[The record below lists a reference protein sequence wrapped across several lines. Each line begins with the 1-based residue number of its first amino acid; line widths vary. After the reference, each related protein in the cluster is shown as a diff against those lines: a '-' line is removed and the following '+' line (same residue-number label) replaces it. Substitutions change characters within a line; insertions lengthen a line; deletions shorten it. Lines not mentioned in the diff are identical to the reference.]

1 MSNRKRKQTMSPKE
15 ALDFHFNSLV
25 IDSQQ
30 PGMTNALL
38 FTENMRKTLGEY
50 VEEGHLSRA
59 QITRIL
65 EQQMV
70 EEIQTSSKT
79 QKEFVNLWKKSG
91 VNIASATYA
100 SAGAIQSDSFSDTVV
115 AVAQARAIVDALS
128 NEISLILT
136 AEDIENTYREKKL
149 GLILDFQNG
158 TPFGSNLSNIDVFY
172 NLGVRVVQLTY
183 NLRNLIGDG
192 CTERYKSGLTY
203 FGKEVVAKMN
213 EKKMIIDVSHCSEQV
228 GWDCIDI
235 STAPIMITH
244 STSNAL
250 AKHDRAKN
258 DDLIKAV
265 ADKGGFFGVAA
276 IAAFISEK
284 PGTTLDD
291 FVDQVEHIINVA
303 GIDHVG
309 IGSDNCGPGPD
320 TGTNFAFPD
329 HMGPYGLSYMYK
341 DNPDPRIL
349 PSGSFDW
356 IGFRPEHRLSAD
368 YRIEGFDEFIHWP
381 NITIKLA
388 ERGFNEEELQKILGL
403 NYLRVF
409 KDIIGQ

>member
-1 MSNRKRKQTMSPKE
+1 MPNQKRKQTMSAKE
-15 ALDFHFNSLV
+15 ALDFHFSSLV

-38 FTENMRKTLGEY
+38 FTKNMEKTLKKY
-50 VEEGHLSRA
+50 VKEGHLSRA
-59 QITRIL
+59 QITKIL
-65 EQQMV
+65 EQQLV
-70 EEIQTSSKT
+70 EEIQTSSEA
-79 QKEFVNLWKKSG
+79 QKEYLNLWKKSG

-100 SAGAIQSDSFSDTVV
+100 AAGANQSGFADTVI
-115 AVAQARAIVDALS
+115 AVAQARAIVDALN

-136 AEDIENTYREKKL
+136 AEDIEKAYREKKL

-158 TPFGSNLSNIDVFY
+158 TPFGSDLSNIDVFY

-203 FGKEVVAKMN
+203 FGKEVVGKMN
-213 EKKMIIDVSHCSEQV
+213 EKHIIIDVSHCSEQV
-228 GWDCIDI
+228 GWDCVNI

-284 PGTTLDD
+284 PGPTLDD
-291 FVDQVEHIINVA
+291 FVDHVEHIINVA

-309 IGSDNCGPGPD
+309 IGSDKCGPGPD
-320 TGTNFAFPD
+320 TGTNFDFPD
-329 HMGPYGLSYMYK
+329 HMGPYGSSYIYK
-341 DNPDPRIL
+341 DNPDPRTV
-349 PSGSFDW
+349 PFGSFDW
-356 IGFRPEHRLSAD
+356 LGFRPEHRLSPD
-368 YRIEGFDEFIHWP
+368 YRIDGFDEFIHWP

-409 KDIIGQ
+409 RDIIGQ

>member
-228 GWDCIDI
+228 GWDCIEI

-291 FVDQVEHIINVA
+291 FVDHVEHIIN
-303 GIDHVG
+303 
-309 IGSDNCGPGPD
+309 
-320 TGTNFAFPD
+320 F
-329 HMGPYGLSYMYK
+329 
-341 DNPDPRIL
+341 
-349 PSGSFDW
+349 
-356 IGFRPEHRLSAD
+356 
-368 YRIEGFDEFIHWP
+368 
-381 NITIKLA
+381 
-388 ERGFNEEELQKILGL
+388 
-403 NYLRVF
+403 
-409 KDIIGQ
+409 

>member
-213 EKKMIIDVSHCSEQV
+213 EKKMN
-228 GWDCIDI
+228 GCILYKYYTG
-235 STAPIMITH
+235 SC
-244 STSNAL
+244 
-250 AKHDRAKN
+250 
-258 DDLIKAV
+258 
-265 ADKGGFFGVAA
+265 
-276 IAAFISEK
+276 
-284 PGTTLDD
+284 
-291 FVDQVEHIINVA
+291 HI
-303 GIDHVG
+303 
-309 IGSDNCGPGPD
+309 
-320 TGTNFAFPD
+320 
-329 HMGPYGLSYMYK
+329 
-341 DNPDPRIL
+341 R
-349 PSGSFDW
+349 
-356 IGFRPEHRLSAD
+356 
-368 YRIEGFDEFIHWP
+368 
-381 NITIKLA
+381 
-388 ERGFNEEELQKILGL
+388 
-403 NYLRVF
+403 
-409 KDIIGQ
+409 

>member
-1 MSNRKRKQTMSPKE
+1 MSSRKRKQTMSPKE

-59 QITRIL
+59 HITRIL

-79 QKEFVNLWKKSG
+79 QKEYVNLWKKSG

-291 FVDQVEHIINVA
+291 FADHVEHIINVA

-309 IGSDNCGPGPD
+309 IGSDKCGPGPD

-329 HMGPYGLSYMYK
+329 HMGPYGLSYIYK

-356 IGFRPEHRLSAD
+356 IGFRLNKEEPFLMLD
-368 YRIEGFDEFIHWP
+368 PFISYKSE
-381 NITIKLA
+381 I
-388 ERGFNEEELQKILGL
+388 Q
-403 NYLRVF
+403 NYLNNLNLQNPLDQESVHPS
-409 KDIIGQ
+409 